1 MKIENLLGVLFTLVL
16 ICVAALIGF
25 SVFGMATEIK
35 LSGEQ
40 KLKQQTELTERFG
53 PSMADRIVELNCDR
67 DIIGMLNETQDG
79 WDDNWCAIHY
89 GPLINNRA
97 SK

>member
-1 MKIENLLGVLFTLVL
+1 MKIENLLGVLYTLVL
-16 ICVAALIGF
+16 ISVAALIGF

-89 GPLINNRA
+89 GHLINNRA